1 MIRRRKRRQY
11 EGQGSRH
18 ATDFEGKA
26 QLHAD
31 PFRSELD
38 DENSMRK
45 QLPSELQEDGIV
57 VAELPSREPV
67 GAEMDSSTGG
77 TTHSRKTDELF
88 IRVAIHT
95 AAWLVTHRYSD
106 SQKGVRT

>member
-1 MIRRRKRRQY
+1 VVVPGVIVPVLLLVAGWLWMIRRRKRRQY
-11 EGQGSRH
+11 QERGSPH

-31 PFRSELD
+31 PFRQELD
-38 DENSMRK
+38 GEGTMRK

-67 GAEMDSSTGG
+67 GAEMDSNAAG
-77 TTHSRKTDELF
+77 TTHS
-88 IRVAIHT
+88 
-95 AAWLVTHRYSD
+95 
-106 SQKGVRT
+106 